1 MTAELINQTSEVIKL
16 NAELYQLQIYALS
29 IAFVVAIFTLF
40 TKDFRLKE
48 ESSKLI
54 FVLFLFLISITL
66 TIFQIL
72 TNNNINYFS
81 IFIVLLIIIL
91 FTIGYRN
98 EENFYILIIISLA
111 ILIAGYISFYYD
123 GILSFLSYSAFGF
136 GWLGLFYIFYISY
149 TKIFHLREK
158 RTLKHLWPFYQL
170 NEWRKRIK
178 KDEHYELNMDERKI
192 NENTFKSLP
201 VKIKDELSKLDFLKE
216 RGYSFLLI
224 MNEKINPINYGLMFS
239 SDGLDN
245 KEYINYVCV
254 DKHPAIIF
262 NQIKNLGNFNKDYFI
277 FIDVFS
283 PNYGF
288 DDGINIDKN
297 REINNQ
303 GYKIVTAKTVAGI
316 HTGVNKAFKIVESNV
331 KGTGKKTRPPCRMI
345 WDSFS
350 SLVDMSSK
358 EMIKIFLSHVIP
370 SERNYGMI
378 SVFIESENTDPE
390 ILNLLKKLVDAVIY
404 LDYENGKVMAKVKKM
419 NSIDIELDK
428 GYEWENKI

>member
-224 MNEKINPINYGLMFS
+224 MNEKI
-239 SDGLDN
+239 
-245 KEYINYVCV
+245 K
-254 DKHPAIIF
+254 
-262 NQIKNLGNFNKDYFI
+262 
-277 FIDVFS
+277 
-283 PNYGF
+283 
-288 DDGINIDKN
+288 
-297 REINNQ
+297 
-303 GYKIVTAKTVAGI
+303 
-316 HTGVNKAFKIVESNV
+316 
-331 KGTGKKTRPPCRMI
+331 
-345 WDSFS
+345 
-350 SLVDMSSK
+350 
-358 EMIKIFLSHVIP
+358 
-370 SERNYGMI
+370 
-378 SVFIESENTDPE
+378 
-390 ILNLLKKLVDAVIY
+390 
-404 LDYENGKVMAKVKKM
+404 
-419 NSIDIELDK
+419 
-428 GYEWENKI
+428 